1 MFEEAFSGGS
11 MNPGEFAGIWTS
23 CPNCHQGYENDLDL
37 ATAAGFVNY
46 IEEKDIPDQQMKL
59 FLRVEANMIF
69 MSSLKAA
76 CHLDESYIK
85 EARQVCNKIQK
96 RLLPKIQKS
105 TLVPQQRKLELDALL
120 HMNGI
125 SFFAR
130 EEGDYEGAVAAE
142 KRARELFEI
151 LASGSIPLIY
161 DQDYE
166 GKLECI
172 AN

>member
-11 MNPGEFAGIWTS
+11 LDPGQFAGIWTS

-46 IEEKDIPDQQMKL
+46 IEEKDIRDQQMKA
-59 FLRVEANMIF
+59 FLRVEANMLF
-69 MSSLKAA
+69 MNSLRCAY
-76 CHLDESYIK
+76 HLDESYVK

-105 TLVPQQRKLELDALL
+105 NFVPQQRKLEIDADL
-120 HMNGI
+120 HRGGI
-125 SFFAR
+125 SFFAQ
-130 EEGDYEGAVAAE
+130 EEGDYEAALAAE
-142 KRARELFEI
+142 KRARELFEV
-151 LASGSIPLIY
+151 LASGAIPLIY

-166 GKLECI
+166 GEFECSMY
-172 AN
+172 